1 MTCVQH
7 GLNSSVLPDRLLHTY
22 ETQVLSFSTG
32 TAPPPPPPRGQDLEI
47 GELRRRLKAE
57 HSVRKACERWLK
69 SELKSRVSA
78 ARQRAS

>member
-1 MTCVQH
+1 
-7 GLNSSVLPDRLLHTY
+7 LSYVLPDRSLHIYKTHLLTISHWQFT
-22 ETQVLSFSTG
+22 TIT
-32 TAPPPPPPRGQDLEI
+32 TAAATTCGQDLEM

-78 ARQRAS
+78 ARQR